1 MSGGRRRRRL
11 GSIRSIKGVSGRVCC
26 LRGLSGSEQG
36 GESNIKL
43 GKVTGFPLSHSLVQ
57 SHDIVKKFRFSFFG
71 TYTRLFLALREI
83 LRRFL
88 GSGPFYLMILRCKK
102 TAATS
107 HEVSG
112 EHLFAEIPSPIFLL
126 KLV

>member
-43 GKVTGFPLSHSLVQ
+43 GKVTGFSLPHCLVQ
-57 SHDIVKKFRFSFFG
+57 SHDTVFFFPFFIFWHIHAPQK
-71 TYTRLFLALREI
+71 RLFLALRDI
-83 LRRFL
+83 LRRFWAAA
-88 GSGPFYLMILRCKK
+88 PFI
-102 TAATS
+102 S
-107 HEVSG
+107 
-112 EHLFAEIPSPIFLL
+112 
-126 KLV
+126 